1 LDINIDA
8 FMQHQPVVVITGA
21 SSGIGAALARRLGR
35 KGFRLVLAARRPK
48 ALQSV
53 ADEATGESLPVVADV
68 TQRADVNRIRDE
80 ALARFGEIDV
90 WVNNA
95 GRGINAPVIE
105 LTDEQFDEMMAVNVK
120 SALYGMQTV
129 IPHFKQRGRGH
140 LINVSSFLSRVPLA
154 TYRSAYNAS
163 KAALNALTANLR
175 MDLRRE
181 FPDIH
186 VSLVMPGM
194 VTTEFARN
202 ALGGTP
208 NVTWASARPGAAAPI
223 IQNADDVAAAIDG
236 LIAEPREEIYT
247 QDGQRDAVL
256 GYYRDVGAF
265 ERGF

>member
-1 LDINIDA
+1 MR
-8 FMQHQPVVVITGA
+8 MQQNPVVVITGA
-21 SSGIGAALARRLGR
+21 SSGIGAALSRRLGHNH
-35 KGFRLVLAARRPK
+35 FRLVLAARRLD
-48 ALQSV
+48 ALRAV
-53 ADEATGESLPVVADV
+53 ASETAGETLLVAADV
-68 TQRADVNRIRDE
+68 TRRADVNRIRDE

-95 GRGINAPVIE
+95 GRGINAPVLD

-120 SALYGMQTV
+120 SALYGIQSV
-129 IPHFKQRGRGH
+129 IPHFKQRARGH

-154 TYRSAYNAS
+154 TYRSAYNAA

-181 FPDIH
+181 FPGIH

-208 NVTWASARPGAAAPI
+208 NVTWASARPGAPRPV
-223 IQNADDVAAAIDG
+223 IQNADDVAAAIEG
-236 LIAEPREEIYT
+236 LIAKPSAELYT
-247 QDGQRDAVL
+247 QDGQRETVL
-256 GYYRDVGAF
+256 GYFKDVGAF
-265 ERGF
+265 EQGL